1 MRAEAE
7 WLALCLASES
17 NEPREWPLIAWV
29 IRNRVESARYP
40 ETYRGVVLQPK
51 QFSYFNA
58 LTAGPENRSL
68 ELIWTEAMKG
78 YAGDIYRRHSEELTA
93 CARAVIQAPNW
104 RRPFGPD
111 VMHYYS
117 PISMKPRGSAPAW
130 APKAKRLFTPSG
142 IDPQRFVFA
151 AGVP

>member
-1 MRAEAE
+1 MTETE

-17 NEPREWPLIAWV
+17 NLDHEWPCIGWV
-29 IRNRVESARYP
+29 IRNRVKAERYP
-40 ETYRGVVLQPK
+40 DTYRGVVLQPK

-58 LTAGPENRSL
+58 LTTGPENRSL
-68 ELIWTEAMKG
+68 DLIWIEAMKG
-78 YAGDIYRRHSEELTA
+78 YAGRIYRERPAVHA
-93 CARAVIQAPNW
+93 CAERVLRAQPFEA
-104 RRPFGPD
+104 PFGPD
-111 VMHYYS
+111 VQHYYS
-117 PISMKPRGSAPAW
+117 PVSMKPLGSAPAW